1 MMAMAMRTANKQEV
15 YISKSTILH
24 VNHAFLYMKL
34 PNLQACLMEYVN
46 DNTKYSFS
54 KHTCM
59 VDTVLSDS
67 TPENFANF
75 WQIKWN
81 WIR

>member
-15 YISKSTILH
+15 YISKSTILR

-46 DNTKYSFS
+46 DNTKFSFS

-75 WQIKWN
+75 
-81 WIR
+81 

>member
-24 VNHAFLYMKL
+24 VNHAFSYMKL

-46 DNTKYSFS
+46 DNTKFSFSFS

-75 WQIKWN
+75 
-81 WIR
+81 

>member
-15 YISKSTILH
+15 YISKSIILH

-46 DNTKYSFS
+46 DNTKIFF
-54 KHTCM
+54 
-59 VDTVLSDS
+59 L
-67 TPENFANF
+67 FF
-75 WQIKWN
+75 
-81 WIR
+81 